1 MGMEKYVRS
10 GTAPLHVREQHQ
22 RLPRQQLPTAL
33 HLEAMAVVLR
43 EALSAQ
49 VPVK

>member
-10 GTAPLHVREQHQ
+10 GRAALHVWEQHQ
-22 RLPRQQLPTAL
+22 RLRRQQLPTAL